1 MKLAE
6 LLSGLPV
13 LRQGG
18 DWSAELNQIVY
29 DSRKARQGSL
39 FVCISGFVTDGHQ
52 YIDQAISQGV
62 SALLVEHAP
71 EALLAPDCPVAWAEV
86 ADTRHGLAHVSDRFF
101 DHPSGKLQMIG
112 ITGTKGKTTT
122 TYMAREIL
130 NQAGRKTG
138 LIGTVANIIGEQV
151 TYASRTTPESYD
163 LQALLDD
170 MVSQQLDSC
179 VMEVSSQGLMLDR
192 VYGCDYQ
199 VGVFTNLY
207 NDHIGPHEHANME
220 DYLAAKLLLMS
231 RCRQAIINRDLEIY
245 DQVRAAADAAGVP
258 VLSYGILASDAD
270 VRKGCLAPISDNF
283 AADITASNLRQVTQD
298 GRVGTAFDLQS
309 PWFSGPVF
317 VGMPGKFNVYN
328 ALAAIASTASLGV
341 DLAAVRAGLKTIAVP
356 GRVQPVPSDRDFQVI
371 VDYAHN
377 AASLESL
384 LVTLREYV
392 PGRLIVLFGNGGDR
406 ARSRRFEMGE
416 VAGRLADLT
425 VITSDNPRTEDP
437 LAIIADII
445 TGITPTGGAY
455 EVVVD
460 RRDAIAR
467 AIELAQSGDMIVI
480 AGKGHENYQIF
491 KDRTIHFDDAET
503 AAELLA
509 AQNGQAGLT
518 EAAQAS
524 GSHE

>member
-1 MKLAE
+1 MNFQE
-6 LLSGLPV
+6 LISGLTIFEK
-13 LRQGG
+13 GG
-18 DWSAELNQIVY
+18 DWSVDLNQVVY

-39 FVCISGFVTDGHQ
+39 FVCITGFVTDGHH
-52 YIDQAISQGV
+52 YVDQAISQGV
-62 SALLVEHAP
+62 SAILVEHVTD
-71 EALLAPDCPVAWAEV
+71 ALLAPDCKVAWARIEN
-86 ADTRHGLAHVSDRFF
+86 TRRGLAHVSDRFF
-101 DHPSGKLQMIG
+101 SHPSGKLQMIG

-122 TYMAREIL
+122 TYMARAIL
-130 NQAGRKTG
+130 AAAGRKTG
-138 LIGTVANIIGEQV
+138 LIGTVANIIGDQI

-170 MVSQQLDSC
+170 MVVQGLDSC

-207 NDHIGPHEHANME
+207 NDHIGPHEHASME
-220 DYLAAKLLLMS
+220 EYLDAKLLLMS
-231 RCRQAIINRDLEIY
+231 RCHLAVINRDLDIF
-245 DQVRAAADAAGVP
+245 DQVRASADRAGVP
-258 VLSYGILASDAD
+258 VLSYGLSP
-270 VRKGCLAPISDNF
+270 L
-283 AADITASNLRQVTQD
+283 ADIRAEALQQVTQGD
-298 GRVGTAFDLQS
+298 RVGTRFQLHS
-309 PWFSGPVF
+309 PWFDGDVF
-317 VGMPGKFNVYN
+317 VGMPGKFNIYN
-328 ALAAIASTASLGV
+328 ALGAIASSAASGA
-341 DLAAVRAGLKTIAVP
+341 DLDAVRRGLATIAVP
-356 GRVQPVPSDRDFQVI
+356 GRVQPIPTGRDFQVI

-392 PGRLIVLFGNGGDR
+392 NGRLIVLFGNGGDR

-437 LAIIADII
+437 QAIIADII
-445 TGITPTGGAY
+445 TGITPTGGKY
-455 EVVVD
+455 EIVPD
-460 RRDAIAR
+460 RREAIGRAIA
-467 AIELAQSGDMIVI
+467 LAKSGDMVVI

-509 AQNGQAGLT
+509 ELAG
-518 EAAQAS
+518 
-524 GSHE
+524 HEG